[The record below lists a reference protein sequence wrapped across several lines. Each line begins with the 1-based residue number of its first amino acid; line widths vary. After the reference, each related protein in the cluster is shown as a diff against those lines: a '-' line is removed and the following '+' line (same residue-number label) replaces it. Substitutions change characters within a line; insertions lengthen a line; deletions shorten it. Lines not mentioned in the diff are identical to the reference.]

1 MKIAIV
7 SGSSRKDSESLRVAK
22 YLAERIDLETD
33 LISLEGNPLDLWSDE
48 VYSSEAFL
56 GLQKEWQ
63 MPTLMSLCRLSG
75 RAWFP
80 RL

>member
-56 GLQKEWQ
+56 GYKKEWQ
-63 MPTLMSLCRLSG
+63 MPTPMSLYRLSG
-75 RAWFP
+75 RVWFP